1 MGIVCA
7 KCGKTV
13 EGEGL
18 SFCPYCGERL
28 PEEKQQPSVRNEEA
42 EKWIRKAQEK
52 TSYPE
57 RKKILLKGK
66 EACPDSPEIDWELLF
81 IGEPGSRRGL
91 SVDFSIIK
99 CWVLE
104 IYRKPGDFSGEQR
117 NRMREQLFDAEPL
130 KRCLAEFED
139 PKKKQQEYLLRLCQE
154 YIHIFMEG
162 NSQLMGNVFGFQISR
177 NPEKR
182 LASPA
187 ADMIRNMREDKELLP
202 EQREQLWKAMYR
214 AYADWAKGNT
224 EYIDRALI

>member
-66 EACPDSPEIDWELLF
+66 EACPDSPEIDCHESVNVLNLVD
-81 IGEPGSRRGL
+81 GQRCLVE
-91 SVDFSIIK
+91 SVDGSFSPYEVHYAETFIVPECAGK
-99 CWVLE
+99 
-104 IYRKPGDFSGEQR
+104 YRLRTVEGPVKVMQAY
-117 NRMREQLFDAEPL
+117 L
-130 KRCLAEFED
+130 RC
-139 PKKKQQEYLLRLCQE
+139 
-154 YIHIFMEG
+154 
-162 NSQLMGNVFGFQISR
+162 
-177 NPEKR
+177 
-182 LASPA
+182 
-187 ADMIRNMREDKELLP
+187 
-202 EQREQLWKAMYR
+202 
-214 AYADWAKGNT
+214 
-224 EYIDRALI
+224 